1 MTAGPAPREP
11 LWRAFERRPG
21 RTFAAIAVLFAVAYG
36 SSLVLLP
43 KPDGRIVLGDA
54 MHEYVQLRS
63 FVFDRDLQ
71 FRNEYVRMYGLH
83 SADEVPWVY
92 EDTATG
98 HVRNLMPIG
107 PALLWTPAYLLV
119 CAALWLFDALGGAYP
134 LDGYGRLYQA
144 SAGFSGIAA
153 AALGAWFSY
162 RAAARVVEDRIAFWA
177 TLAVWLSSSAVYYSV
192 VSPTYSHAASMF
204 AVGVF
209 WWAWVSTLPRQ
220 DTARYLAVGSLVGV
234 AALMR
239 WQDAVLLVVPATEL
253 CWRWRDGAAAFVARS
268 AAVSAGAIAA
278 FAPQA
283 IVWTVLYGRPFAIPQ
298 GPDFRHLLR
307 QPRAGD
313 LDADCR
319 AGARRVRAA
328 RTSCAAHRRCRC
340 DVLRRILVR
349 ERMRGR
355 LVGRRGL
362 RRAPFRELRSGVRAR
377 LVRVVADRHRAGSDR
392 AWTDGRVH
400 RIHAA
405 AAHPISNVHA
415 RPAAARA
422 LSARFLRSL
431 ARAVSCAVRR
441 ARMVAAPLTLALHR
455 AFVLSTMSRPLWP
468 G

>member
-71 FRNEYVRMYGLH
+71 FRNDYVRMYGLH

-298 GPDFRHLLR
+298 GPDFMRWGTPALWSVIFSDNHGLVTWTPIVALALAGFVPLVR
-307 QPRAGD
+307 RAPLIGVAAVTFFVASWYVNACV
-313 LDADCR
+313 ADWW
-319 AGARRVRAA
+319 AGEAFGARRFVSCVPVFVLGLSALLQIATAPAA
-328 RTSCAAHRRCRC
+328 IARGLTVAFTAYTLLLLIQYQTFMHGLRQLAPYPRGFFDLWLARFRVPF
-340 DVLRRILVR
+340 DVL
-349 ERMRGR
+349 
-355 LVGRRGL
+355 
-362 RRAPFRELRSGVRAR
+362 
-377 LVRVVADRHRAGSDR
+377 
-392 AWTDGRVH
+392 AWW
-400 RIHAA
+400 
-405 AAHPISNVHA
+405 
-415 RPAAARA
+415 
-422 LSARFLRSL
+422 
-431 ARAVSCAVRR
+431 
-441 ARMVAAPLTLALHR
+441 LHR
-455 AFVLSTMSRPLWP
+455 
-468 G
+468 